1 MGSRT
6 IIAKL
11 LQTPKMIAK
20 AHGKPLWSVL
30 YGNTVQPDG
39 QRQRLTEKC
48 GYWGLHSRSVGARVL
63 EREGSG
69 KQSANS
75 LEQVRR
81 CYLTVLPES
90 DGWLRRGNARTGRGM
105 LCLFA
110 QESPQG

>member
-1 MGSRT
+1 MGDST
-6 IIAKL
+6 LVLTYANPLNLVAKSN
-11 LQTPKMIAK
+11 
-20 AHGKPLWSVL
+20 GKPLWSVL
-30 YGNTVQPDG
+30 YEKTVRPDG

-75 LEQVRR
+75 LEQVWR
-81 CYLTVLPES
+81 CYSTVLPES
-90 DGWLRRGNARTGRGM
+90 EEWLRRDIARTGRGM

-110 QESPQG
+110 QNSPQG